1 MKAKI
6 LIALFIF
13 TGHLKLISQNKTV
26 APVTVFVFL
35 SESCPICQSYT
46 LPLKALYRQYH
57 RQVEF
62 VGVFPN
68 ESLSAADLEAFRTSY
83 AIPFKLITDSGNVL
97 SQKLHATITPEVF
110 VQNAK
115 QEIIYSGRI
124 DNSFYAVSK
133 RRKLVTTH
141 ELEDALS
148 QYTSGHEVTVPK
160 TQAVGCIIAT
170 SNK

>member
-13 TGHLKLISQNKTV
+13 TGHLQIISQNKTV

-46 LPLKALYRQYH
+46 LPLKTLYQKYH

-62 VGVFPN
+62 VGIFPN
-68 ESLSAADLEAFRTSY
+68 DGLSAADLEAFKTTY
-83 AIPFKLITDSGNVL
+83 AIPFPLMTDSGNVL
-97 SQKLHATITPEVF
+97 TKQFGATVTPEVF
-110 VQNAK
+110 VRNA
-115 QEIIYSGRI
+115 QQQLIYSGRI
-124 DNSFYAVSK
+124 DNSFYAVGK

-141 ELEDALS
+141 ELEDALA
-148 QYTSGHEVTVPK
+148 QYTSGQEIRVSK
-160 TQAVGCIIAT
+160 TQAVGCII
-170 SNK
+170 SMSDK

>member
-1 MKAKI
+1 LKAKI

-13 TGHLKLISQNKTV
+13 TCHLQISSQNKTV

-46 LPLKALYRQYH
+46 LPLKTLYKKYH
-57 RQVEF
+57 QQVEF

-68 ESLSAADLEAFRTSY
+68 EGVSAADLQAFKTTY
-83 AIPFKLITDSGNVL
+83 AIPFRLMTDSGNVL
-97 SQKLHATITPEVF
+97 TKKFHATVTPEVF

-115 QEIIYSGRI
+115 EELIYSGRI
-124 DNSFYAVSK
+124 DNSFYAVGK

-148 QYTSGHEVTVPK
+148 QYTSGHDIAVPK
-160 TQAVGCIIAT
+160 TQAVGCIIT
-170 SNK
+170 E

>member
-6 LIALFIF
+6 LIALFVF

-35 SESCPICQSYT
+35 SESCAICQSYT

-62 VGVFPN
+62 VGVFPD
-68 ESLSAADLEAFRTSY
+68 EGLSAGDLEAFRTTY
-83 AIPFKLITDSGNVL
+83 AIPFKLITDSGNAL
-97 SQKLHATITPEVF
+97 TQRLHATVTPEVF
-110 VQNAK
+110 VQTAE

-124 DNSFYAVSK
+124 DNSFYAVGK

-148 QYTSGHEVTVPK
+148 QYTSGRRIAVPK
-160 TQAVGCIIAT
+160 TQAVGCIIAA